1 MNTEIIRKAY
11 ELARERYAEA
21 GIDTDK
27 VLRQMDDFHLSIH
40 CWQADDVVGF
50 EPKAGA
56 LSGGIQTTGNYPGRA
71 RNIDE
76 LRADILKA
84 LSLIPG
90 SHRLNLHA
98 IYGDFKGEFVDRD
111 QITVEHF
118 RKGLEFDWGSR
129 QQYKTRLQLVILFTS
144 QKRRP
149 QPLQFP
155 TQSNPPFLD

>member
-76 LRADILKA
+76 LRADIIKA

-90 SHRLNLHA
+90 THRLNLHA
-98 IYGDFKGEFVDRD
+98 IYGDFKASSW
-111 QITVEHF
+111 TVT
-118 RKGLEFDWGSR
+118 KL
-129 QQYKTRLQLVILFTS
+129 
-144 QKRRP
+144 P
-149 QPLQFP
+149 
-155 TQSNPPFLD
+155 